1 MTVLWQ
7 GGRGLNAAKAK
18 LLCGEQCFSFHW
30 FRLEKV
36 NLNVNCKP
44 TQSFWSLTTNAGCWC
59 HGKFQR
65 QCHKQSEGPSQV
77 SGTSLSL
84 MSGRRDSG
92 ERGGQT
98 ETEGRE
104 LSSQYPHQH
113 LLLQGSIK
121 ALQTTSHTGTRLGRA
136 TQFTKASFDCRQKKA
151 SFDYC
156 QKEAGY
162 TLRSAHSFIC
172 HARAI
177 AQKF

>member
-18 LLCGEQCFSFHW
+18 LSCGEQCFSFHW

-44 TQSFWSLTTNAGCWC
+44 TKSFWSLTTNAGCSC

-65 QCHKQSEGPSQV
+65 QCHKQSEGQSQV
-77 SGTSLSL
+77 SVTCLSL
-84 MSGRRDSG
+84 ISERRDSG
-92 ERGGQT
+92 KWGGQI

-104 LSSQYPHQH
+104 LSSQYPHKH
-113 LLLQGSIK
+113 LLLQGRIK
-121 ALQTTSHTGTRLGRA
+121 ALQTTSHTGIRLGRS
-136 TQFTKASFDCRQKKA
+136 TQFTKASSDCRQKKA

-156 QKEAGY
+156 RKEAEH
-162 TLRSAHSFIC
+162 TLGSACSFIC

-177 AQKF
+177 A